1 MSRSSVYDRRMSR
14 TMSLAFESAA
24 VVPPDMA
31 ARARKMSLTLE
42 AAMRPALDPRRLS
55 RTLEAAMRPALD
67 PRRLS
72 RTLEAAARPAL
83 DPQRLESGRG
93 DGDAFGA

>member
-42 AAMRPALDPRRLS
+42 AAMRPALDPRRLRREAATS
-55 RTLEAAMRPALD
+55 GLEAAMESGARLIRGGCVGRLALAANRVGD
-67 PRRLS
+67 PRLIR
-72 RTLEAAARPAL
+72 
-83 DPQRLESGRG
+83 RG
-93 DGDAFGA
+93 